1 MKTSKKIL
9 IVIAVIIGLIAIGTY
24 ASRLGT
30 RAINE
35 EINNTKIQWKE
46 TFLELN
52 DMVLDNLKTV
62 DSTFTYEYMYCLE
75 NDKEAVAKYEL
86 FIGGYHAGYAEF
98 HIDSYLDPTYYK
110 LTTISKDGKH
120 NDTDYSMVL
129 DKIKNQ

>member
-9 IVIAVIIGLIAIGTY
+9 IVIAVIIGLIAIGAY
-24 ASRLGT
+24 ASRMGT

-52 DMVLDNLKTV
+52 DMVLDNLKTA
-62 DSTFTYEYMYCLE
+62 DPTLTYEYMYCLE

-86 FIGGYHAGYAEF
+86 FLDGYHLGYAEF
-98 HIDSYLDPTYYK
+98 RIDSYLDPTYYK